1 MITYLAH
8 SPITSI
14 EHVVLYKYE
23 NDVLILSETV
33 KFEDLATHITG
44 QSQLIFFLP
53 SSNVSSYSFDGEN
66 GNNPEAVFIS
76 GIEDSI
82 VEDVSNISVKT
93 SATNGLVINKSL
105 IDTLNKELSH
115 IRADVYMYPE
125 HLLFKG
131 SKDTIVVNDSHVIF
145 SHLDGTGTSI
155 DKEYANDY
163 LSILNESYSNY
174 SPDIYS
180 LNSTTDSLF
189 KDIELKDIS
198 IFHRDFINNH
208 DNNLNLFE
216 FKYSFTSI
224 LSKSSFTKFQLGL
237 LAACLL
243 ILFISPSIIISNT
256 KSNTLLYKDATS
268 DIFKSL
274 STKITR
280 VVEPRSQIDALLGK
294 GIEGGNEIKIP
305 NIDFIYRLGGKF
317 VSNIQIN
324 FVTSTAKISIDSM
337 PSMQMSLISNM
348 GESFGIEILE
358 QDTSDLNGLVSG
370 VITIKFS
377 NA

>member
-1 MITYLAH
+1 MKI
-8 SPITSI
+8 
-14 EHVVLYKYE
+14 
-23 NDVLILSETV
+23 
-33 KFEDLATHITG
+33 
-44 QSQLIFFLP
+44 
-53 SSNVSSYSFDGEN
+53 
-66 GNNPEAVFIS
+66 
-76 GIEDSI
+76 
-82 VEDVSNISVKT
+82 
-93 SATNGLVINKSL
+93 GL
-105 IDTLNKELSH
+105 
-115 IRADVYMYPE
+115 
-125 HLLFKG
+125 
-131 SKDTIVVNDSHVIF
+131 
-145 SHLDGTGTSI
+145 
-155 DKEYANDY
+155 
-163 LSILNESYSNY
+163 
-174 SPDIYS
+174 
-180 LNSTTDSLF
+180 
-189 KDIELKDIS
+189 
-198 IFHRDFINNH
+198 
-208 DNNLNLFE
+208 NLNLFE